1 MTCDCGNT
9 LNLLH
14 ITTCLQQK
22 HALEAM
28 DIDIKHPQW
37 WSKTLGMI
45 TKRYT
50 AAKDMLLDSTLLRTV
65 IDSYLL

>member
-14 ITTCLQQK
+14 ITTCSQQK

-28 DIDIKHPQW
+28 DTDIKDPQW
-37 WSKTLGMI
+37 WCKTLDMI

-50 AAKDMLLDSTLLRTV
+50 AAKDMLADSTLLRTV